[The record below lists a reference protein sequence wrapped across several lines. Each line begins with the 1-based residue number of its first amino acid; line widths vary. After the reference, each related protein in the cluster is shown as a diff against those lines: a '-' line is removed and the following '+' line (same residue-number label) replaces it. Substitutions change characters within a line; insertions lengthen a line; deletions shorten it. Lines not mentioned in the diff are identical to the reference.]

1 LGSKEKKNQ
10 IQKPVEEASAYSSK
24 YIHVCT
30 GQHIYESMVETSYRN
45 DMVAMVQ
52 FSYEN
57 MIEAMHESNYTRG
70 QKNSTTKLEAF
81 IDQLQF

>member
-1 LGSKEKKNQ
+1 
-10 IQKPVEEASAYSSK
+10 
-24 YIHVCT
+24 
-30 GQHIYESMVETSYRN
+30 MVETSYRN